1 MGSQCCKCEKQNKN
15 QKVTGFSLDS
25 TKFRFRGDNLIPSD
39 RYSVKTRGN
48 VIQLTLKKS
57 QKDDTGHYSLVAKKL
72 QSTNYPL
79 SENKDINKEGGR
91 KKIRMNIRDTADDPE
106 EGEPPIFVRRLT
118 DLAVKVGTRTRFL
131 VEIRSSSSP
140 KVTWHRNDQPIQA
153 GSRFSFVHEGN
164 FYCVDVAP
172 VMVEDQGHWT
182 CMVENVYGRSS
193 CVSCLSVIVPK
204 AYKRPEF
211 VEELRAILTETGT
224 VSLECKVVGVPT
236 PVLRWFKDSK
246 EIKAGD
252 VFALTANA
260 DDPTSL
266 GTYTCQADNCMGTA
280 YSSSKVHVVGRGS
293 REGSLKPA
301 DTLTPS
307 GPLPVF
313 KKILSDECCRIGDTI
328 TLSCQVQVPPWP
340 KVITWYNKAGKVE
353 PTDKY
358 HEMEDGLGT
367 YSIEIRGVEA
377 MDEGEWKCV
386 ATSSENVMQF
396 TTCYVAMSVPK
407 NYRMPRFME
416 SLKAVLTEEGLVSF
430 ECKVVGFPT
439 PFLRWFKDG
448 QELKPGDVYQ
458 LTGTNSLGSY
468 CCIARNCMGEA
479 KSTAELTVEDIQN
492 QLNEEERLQLLS
504 FNQVPKFIKGL
515 RSCEARIHEDFT
527 FTVQVTVSPKPTL
540 SWFRDDEPITE
551 SNKYKIIQEVLGN
564 CHLEIHKLEFA
575 DQAEWKCIAENDFGH
590 SITSCFLKLII
601 PRHFKKP
608 KFLESLRAILSEE
621 GAVNLECK
629 VIGVP
634 QPVLKWYKDG
644 AELKPGDI
652 HRIISGQD
660 GTCCLGTYTCEASN
674 CMGSVSSSASL
685 LGFEDRVAVKKEE
698 TQEPVSPPM
707 HELARN
713 LSLSTIHE
721 ERTSQLYDT
730 PQTDH
735 SITIDDRGEVSFS
748 FDGKEVS
755 VSLYETPDLTEEE
768 AIQIVEMYADQLSE
782 HITEGNIIELPPM
795 RFMKETSTS
804 GNLLM
809 EAVVIDVSSDYFVP
823 DEEADDLRTEADVED
838 VSIMDD
844 QMHSILSS
852 YGSPLGGDHSGER
865 TPVGSP
871 PPRPPRK
878 KERSGSASSKSEKS
892 EKSQHKVLDWS
903 ESYHSAKEPSIQAQL
918 SIQSQDSVDA
928 FADALSSDG
937 LAKVSREYDRE
948 IAAIINDTE
957 NTDFRG
963 VYAESL
969 PQSHKFTEE
978 VFAAALKDS
987 MEEET
992 SEKKKKRKKRSKG
1005 GTPMLS
1011 SKTSSEESYTVNADG
1026 NEVGKVKR
1034 RGSKEGRVK
1043 RERRDSSSSNKSGKE
1058 RDKKGRRSQDME
1070 KSLMIEDIRVERSE
1084 EFKTPELVSH
1094 AELKYIDDEGDKLST
1109 ASSVFATAGD
1119 ISEKSTSRSQKERLY
1134 GRIKNLSVPVLTL
1147 RDTLINLDSIL
1158 ISSSINVD
1166 EHTIQGL
1173 IIEKIVRPIEELCE
1187 QMSAIESKA
1196 VTSAGDKSLSQ
1207 GVRISLLDSIGGPT
1221 EELLRGIELLKSHRG
1236 KTQEDLKSDLI
1247 VLESLTDPVDEI
1259 LAGLA
1264 KIEFELRSKEGDVSA
1279 VEPKNPII
1287 LERISRAINQVGVN
1301 VDGLKQNQRLNK
1313 QQEVITV
1320 AERLESVY
1328 KNLQSFINS
1337 LSLNKVTGA
1346 LESNVDILVIESLV
1360 KPLEGLSRSLN
1371 EVSTSQVADNEV
1383 IVVDSLHK
1391 SIAELKNKLET
1402 LTIALETYES
1412 ESGER
1417 GITEG
1422 SQELVSYLKWTME
1435 DASDNLVKLQKI
1447 NEAKLSKIIE
1457 DTAESVAPSSDEDW
1471 NVDKSKNAVEAVEFD
1486 ESVVHK
1492 TLQDNDILEKE
1503 IKLLEEKMHERSIDE
1518 AIESQFKEKITEIQS
1533 QVILAKEKNESEVAS
1548 KRDKFR
1554 NRMISIESMMP
1565 GLDESLPLPEML
1577 LDPLIDVQ
1585 AKLNVALRHYENEIP
1600 SDETSL
1606 SMTELST
1613 CLIELR
1619 DSIASAAHVAT
1630 TLNIPDVINSIVEL
1644 REPLLDL
1651 QLALASGTSTQEST
1665 LVEESTRPLHEL
1677 SEIISAVI
1685 RSPST
1690 SEDSIVILNQISRMM
1705 SEIIEQLPQIPD
1717 KKSFEEPVM
1726 PVIKMVPLKP
1736 SEDVENASLALGSVH
1751 YALSAALEKVNEYS
1765 LDISEAEGEKK
1776 STAGKLVSSID
1787 NLRQSVG
1794 NLAVAISSPM
1804 VPEEKASEYDNK
1816 LAFEELETLREPLI
1830 SLQKVLLIEKH
1841 DPEERHVLNDIT
1853 GPLKTLKEAILKIT
1867 KDQSSPV
1874 VDLVEDVEKD
1884 VALVA
1889 MESLKKAL
1897 VGKVDTE
1904 ESSVS
1909 DSAPGEVPTI
1919 ISKWLDPVENWLST
1933 ALEESNDEEST
1944 SPIVPVID
1952 ELKKHLLKI
1961 VIQSSYSEPPSD
1973 TALIESFSELKEPL
1987 IRVREAIADNHDPD
2001 DIETLENLIQPTKHL
2016 LNTIVNTSMMYKAT
2030 SLLQPVIEVL
2040 EELENQ
2046 IPLSIKMA
2054 TYAKELRGVVSTI
2067 SPDEFDEEVDKLE
2080 SSSLTFRAEA
2090 QEIDVDVTEIED
2102 LSRGQYTE
2110 EMSEERTEQTTSDE
2124 AALSEAKVEDTTKY
2138 EEKKS
2143 INQGINRLSEE
2154 QKELS
2159 EDKKQLSEDQKQLS
2173 EDQKHLSEDQKHLSE
2188 DQKQLSEDQK
2198 HLSEDQKQ
2206 LSEDQNRL
2214 GEDQKHLSEDQKQL
2228 SEDQTRLSEDQKQF
2242 GEEQKQLSE
2251 EQKSMIETKVSD
2263 DLITEVHEEDKNQA
2277 TKDLV
2282 AETSSSNLSIE
2293 EEFSKQ
2299 QESRNASTM
2308 ARTEELDLWT
2318 LTILNPLDRLAS
2330 TTLALDESIDEE
2342 VQELLC
2348 QPLDSLHKQIELVES
2363 QINRP
2368 AGQSLENDVETI
2380 IEGFLS
2386 PLNHLEIALK
2396 TAAEIWHDT
2405 PLQEAV
2411 KKYLQNLAE
2420 SSSDLCNQ
2428 LDSLRNKLITEAP
2441 EQIVQVQKTEASLIE
2456 TVSAIIVPLEGIQNL
2471 IVKMLEED
2479 LAKEQKILEKI
2490 PEIQEQDIFRDTIDT
2505 ISDKTIAE
2513 ISSEFDQEEKSN
2525 DDIKHIEKTTARP
2538 LEELIEAIVDP
2549 TNVRDSTTPDNIEE
2563 MEISQDIDETTAK
2576 LDDFNQ
2582 MNKEE
2587 KSMSQFKD
2595 LEQENKDADTI
2606 DRFGKEEVSD
2616 SKAVEIAVVL
2626 QEQKEIILQSH
2637 QEAQESVPKEDSSD
2651 FIQVDLQQHKPEVTE
2666 VESLAASTLHQ
2677 APEALLM
2684 TTDSEASRIED
2695 VRNLDSIE
2703 VQKENIIAVEDANLQ
2718 HSVVT
2723 QETICGEAAS
2733 GIQELK
2739 DQSGTAL
2746 LIEDSDKLVEGTVIE
2761 DIKAE
2766 LSSEDL
2772 LNRIGGIVRSELDR
2786 QNALE
2791 YENEIPLENITI
2803 AVKEMMI
2810 KYPQIC
2816 QENVFEES
2824 VRDVV
2829 VEELQKIKGSNYA
2842 DDILTEKTDLLT
2854 ELQEIERKA
2863 VMESAEFTEEK
2874 VREIILDEISKEDI
2888 SLIDEENLL
2897 EIIEAKVQQVVL
2909 QDPKVSQESN
2919 KEENIREVVVEE
2931 LHKFEDHRAEEKA
2944 MGDLVEAEKLMV
2956 KEEEVKHQLA
2966 EMVSTEI
2973 VEEKIDDL
2981 VMKELEKQQVVAVE
2995 NSKLVDVVKIKVQ
3008 ELILTSPEIK
3018 QEEILE
3024 EKIKNIVTEELQKAE
3039 VLKIE
3044 SEMQNLV
3051 EAKASM
3057 EVNKKETVIQPIIGQ
3072 EFEEKVKD
3080 LIIDEFKK
3088 QQFYPVEDPLIKQ
3101 IKIKVQEE
3109 VLLSPDISKE
3119 QITEGILRDLVS
3131 VEVEKHVADL
3141 KDVEVFGEAEEV
3153 TPQEEND
3160 KKEEKAMVSTEDV
3173 VQEETKELITSK
3185 LEEEASTSIQDDGTK
3200 NIIQTKKQDVLESVV
3215 ISEDLI
3221 RDELK
3226 KQDLY
3231 PVEDPLVKEIKAKVE
3246 EEILLSSLVA
3256 EESVPEEIIKD
3267 LISVEVK
3274 KHVAELI
3281 DNENLNK
3288 AQETKQIMYQDDSEK
3303 KEKEEVLC
3311 KEEITMKE
3319 TKASGSLVVEEKIEA
3334 RTRDEEEDNLIK
3346 KEEMVK
3352 SLVISDDMI
3361 RNELKKQDIYPVE
3374 DPLVKEIK
3382 AKVHEEI
3389 LLSSHTTEE
3398 NIPEEIIRDLILVE
3412 IEKYAAELKDSEGF
3426 GKAQEVK
3433 DITVSSDDEA
3443 RKEEQALLV
3452 EESNSKEETKDL
3464 TTPDIQ
3470 EKTENRTESDK
3481 NEKTIQEKQQ
3491 EVLESLVISED
3502 MIRNELKKQHL
3513 YPVEDPLVKDIKTKV
3528 QEVIL
3533 LSSHTR
3539 EESIPEEMIRDL
3551 MLAEIEKHVAE
3562 LKYDESLNEAE
3573 AIKENV
3579 TSQDISEKKEKKSL
3593 RQDES
3598 VSKEEMKNLIT
3609 DLEEKTETDVQQKR
3623 EVVESSI
3630 ILEAQLAEGPAD
3642 IITAE
3647 TLVDEEKV
3655 EDKSTLAISSREDIR
3670 EEKIHELII
3679 NEMGKQN
3686 ANSLVDDDLITAIT
3700 IKVQQSINSH
3710 PEILKEDELGSNVKE
3725 IVQEELQ
3732 KREAKL
3738 VEVENFGAAESK
3750 ETKSLKVSEGKE
3762 DTIPEEVVREI
3773 IIEQLEKQHVK
3784 PSEENN
3790 MLIIVKEK
3798 VQSLI
3803 SNHPEVCTVD
3813 SITENVQEIV
3823 TQTIK
3828 ENAKI
3833 LENEGL
3839 VKSDSEKLKIQTIQS
3854 ETQIEIPEEVI
3865 HEMIIEEVHKQNI
3878 QPVEENKI
3886 IEKVEAKI
3894 QQLILLHPEISGL
3907 DSLSEKVHDFVEEI
3921 AEEENAKIVE
3931 IDKLHRAE
3939 EERQRIEV
3947 LQMPLAAESLV
3958 FEDIDKIID
3967 EKTDQQTAKATEEE
3981 DLVKALETKTD
3992 VTDDSKSKKSEEES
4006 KKIVTEKSETQ
4017 DAKEV
4022 IKDSVTEESKRQE
4035 VAQNITGEFKKEGK
4049 ESEEL
4054 LQGTTDEVSKKDDKV
4069 CEDVREAD
4077 KKVPK
4082 RQKSREF
4089 DETEKQKTAVDT
4101 TDKKEAEKLKK
4112 DIQEVITES
4121 VQKKEELKEIEENK
4135 KSVVT
4140 DEIKEKSEE
4149 SIKEITSEKLT
4160 KEEVI
4165 ELEKD
4170 KTVKSIDDSAEK
4182 MKTSQSKDKSS
4193 ILSKEDIGE
4202 KTAHESVAGKP
4213 DEDTKEPETK
4223 NKRADTKKADG
4234 KKKKIELLRV
4244 PSETHAHVS
4253 EEMVHEIVI
4262 GEIHKLNIEPSE
4274 EDTLIKAV
4282 EFKIQG
4288 LVAQFP
4294 QLSKEEIVEESVK
4307 QIVAEQLQEERA
4319 KASESGETIDKTQ
4332 VQKTRVEV
4340 LQTPATT
4347 QIQIPE
4353 EMVHDL
4359 VVEELQKQNVKMS
4372 EENNFVKAIETK
4384 VHDLIAQHPEISK
4397 EEMIEE
4403 SVREIVTEKLQEHK
4417 ANILEA
4423 ERLERAQADEQKRK
4437 VEVLNVPSSTKLE
4450 IPEENVHDMIIEEFN
4465 KQNIEPLTHDSLVKA
4480 VEAKIKDLIAQHP
4493 NVRKSDILEEN
4504 VRDIITEAWA
4514 EERASVVEQEK
4525 LTEAKEDIVNR
4536 TKVEV
4541 LQMPP
4546 KEGDESIKGT
4556 EEIDQESDIKK
4567 ALKKKRKSSDKGTG
4581 KKDENKRQGS
4591 PKDQLEKDNSQDVD
4605 EKNPSSLKK
4614 KSDKSVDNDKNGEEK
4629 RQTSLKNKTE
4639 TSEDINKNGEEKRR
4653 PSLKKKSETS
4663 EDKDGDEKTRTS
4675 LKKKSEESEDKDKNS
4690 EEKRR
4695 TSLKKKSE
4703 KSEDKDKNDEEKRRS
4718 SLKKKSE
4725 KSEDKDVEEKTR
4737 TSLKNKTEK
4746 SEDKDKNDEE
4756 KRRSSLKKK
4765 SEKSEDKEVEEE
4777 TRTSLKKKYAKS
4789 EDNDKDKN
4797 GEEKRRSTLK
4807 KKSEKSEDKEVGEET
4822 RTSLKKK
4829 SEKSEDKVIEEKN
4842 VKLEET
4848 KVKQLENQKMENK
4861 SEIADNLKEDK
4872 QLDKK
4877 DDIKQL
4883 DKPRVQKTEEKTRDI
4898 KEEYQKENNLCQ
4910 LRHEEQVEV
4919 EQTVKKPPYIEE
4931 HITNLPKSTIDSEL
4945 DSEFSES
4952 SMSTLKNVSSKERRK
4967 RSIPPMIEI
4976 DYDESSPR
4984 EPLSRRSNISSR
4996 KYRDLESIDLDDKS
5010 LGIYSTDTSR
5020 TTGFSH
5026 GPRDRGKKPSFCT
5039 KLTDRT
5045 AAESSRIKLTCAVL
5059 GEPEPTVY
5067 WLKDG
5072 KLLPPSSNRHG
5083 TTMENG
5089 MVSLE
5094 LYTVRPSDSGE
5105 YTCVARNLH
5114 GQACTE
5120 AKLKVYAGYEPT
5132 PTTPTFTRSIK
5143 DTYLRDENTLVLE
5156 CRVRG
5161 QPTPAITWL
5170 KDGQLLEISDRYQ
5183 QCDLADGICR
5193 LKIFHPDFYDSGLYT
5208 CRAENDTKLSD
5219 RTSHL
5224 VNFEAPGRA
5233 AQSNRSWRGS
5243 SYHDITSTDKD
5254 TGRPRFSSYLTDH
5267 SVPVG
5272 GTIALQV
5279 EVKGVPPPDITW
5291 MRADKKGVIAVPK
5304 ARTFADSGVYTLVVP
5319 DATEYETGTYV
5330 CRASNP
5336 YGHVDTTANIEVVSG
5351 SMMDGGK
5358 PAIFVSRPPDKVII
5372 VAVGED
5378 VSVSFRT
5385 NGVPKPKVIWMK
5397 GLRDITSGPRSYK
5410 EGHDDYV
5417 RLTLKRACPSDEGTY
5432 CILVKNRYGCDR
5444 SFFSV
5449 QVKQR
5454 ARSLTPSPDWGPVDT
5469 DNLLANIHDKERS
5482 YVKQVPGPISSE
5494 PVVIDGGRNWLALT
5508 WGKAQQRGS
5517 APVVAYRVD
5526 AWLLGGEGGARW
5538 VELGVTPINA
5548 FDAFNLRP
5556 GEEYKF
5562 RITPRNRYGWGE
5574 PVTMTNSVTVREVVK
5589 FPEFTKILPGQLK
5602 ALAGTVLSLDCEV
5615 SGDSL
5620 AHVKWYRDTTEI
5632 ENGQDSRFTTYF
5644 NGTKCTLM
5652 IGSISEND
5660 SGRYVCEAT
5669 NAAGRVST
5677 FARVQVVED
5686 PKIVEADLK
5695 LRKMRSS
5702 EVANEERPP
5711 EFTMRLRDRRVQ
5723 ATYPVRLTCQVTG
5736 YPEPEV
5742 TWYKYR
5748 EELCSQENISIWNDE
5763 AHFHTLEISR
5773 STIDDS
5779 GIYMARAKN
5788 IYGSVSCRCHLT
5800 VDKGIRAYIAPE
5812 FLRHLDSIYTVK
5824 AGGELR
5830 MTAQIEAYP
5839 TVGVTWHRDGHR
5851 LRPSRDVV
5859 MTLNHDGSVELD
5871 LAHVTPRDAGLYCC
5885 TATNEVGQTETT
5897 TRVTVL
5903 DNDDTKD
5910 VNQSLA
5916 GESED
5921 IPFSKEPVFVT
5932 KPLSTEAFEGDTVII
5947 SCEVIGDPKP
5957 EVIWLRDFLRP
5968 DYYKDAPHFRRVGAG
5983 PQYRLEIPYAKLDFT
5998 GTYSIIAKNCHGE
6011 AKAVISLQIYARGQG
6026 KEDSGM
6032 ESTIKH
6038 GNVQT
6043 LPVIKSP
6050 LRDLRCCDGDAITLV
6065 CKLHAKPE
6073 PNIRWEKGGKIL
6085 PLGGDF
6091 TADFDG
6097 ETSRLSIHHV
6107 YPEDE
6112 GEYTCVAYN
6121 ELGKAFTSACV
6132 IVDVPEG
6139 KETALSR
6146 RLTKPPGFL
6155 SSNSTPISTPRSTPV
6170 RSLSPS
6176 CACKREV
6183 KPVTKIPRGY
6193 TSGRRPRMPTSP
6205 KFYAVPHN
6213 KVAEEGETVR
6223 FQCAIAGHPVPWVTW
6238 DKDGI
6243 SITPTARITFKES
6256 DDVRVLEI
6264 NEITH
6269 EDAGLYRVTLEN
6281 DVGRTEAT
6289 ARLEIIKGRRSSIS
6303 RPIRTRS
6310 ASPRTYSIYGG
6321 RNSSP
6326 TPRSDSRLQPP
6337 RVSDTYSGGRGT
6349 ISPTLPRWHYR
6360 NGKAVKADEK
6370 MNTETSSAELNK
6382 PRSSSVPRH
6391 CLMEPEKSNAK
6402 QVSQATESLVKAKK
6416 TRACQQV
6423 AAPTQLPT
6431 KKTSIPVRRKSSVKS
6446 SKQGCKIDSNDK
6458 EKNGKDKNVKKKA
6471 KDKDKVLKEELKSP
6485 VILTVPADIIALR
6498 GAKVML
6504 LATYDGYPNPSVKW
6518 LRKGRDVTL
6527 NDKTEIETSAGL
6539 TCLTLSNVTAE
6550 EAGKYEV
6557 FIENKLGKDSRHV
6570 NVTVE
6575 GPPEPPAGSPA
6586 VQIIKDS
6593 RGVTLSWRSPVY
6605 DGGCAVTGYSV
6616 EMRRG
6621 EEPCWVAVAE
6631 AKHSLSHTIRGLD
6644 SDKSYRF
6651 RVRAENI
6658 HGLSEPGMESETV
6671 IITTSETKKI
6681 TTNISGFYL
6690 DPDEDTEDEVEPVY
6704 EPCVVTPEPGFL
6716 FDERYNVLE
6725 ELGKGKYGIV
6735 RRIVDK
6741 SNGSSF
6747 AAKFIRTIKAKDRQQ
6762 VNDEINIMNMLRH
6775 PKLLRLIAAFEGPK
6789 EMIMVTEYISGGE
6802 LFERVVADDF
6812 TLTEKD
6818 SILFVRQICLGV
6830 EYMHDNLVVHL
6841 DLKPENI
6848 MCQTRTS
6855 HRIKLIDF
6863 GLAQTLKV
6871 DTPVRVLFGTPEFIP
6886 PEIIGFEPIGTESDM
6901 WSVGVICYVLL
6912 TGLSPFMG
6920 DNDAETF
6927 ANITRADFDFDDK
6940 AFHAISE
6947 EAKDFISRLLIKRKE
6962 SRMSAKECLK
6972 HPWLAQRAESMS
6984 RVALPTDKLKKFI
6997 VRRKWQKT
7005 GNAIRALGRMAI
7017 LSANT
7022 RRNTELLT
7030 DMSKELSTPTSE
7042 IETVL
7047 TDDSLDGIV
7056 DDNIDI
7062 EKTSIPEFLN
7072 GKMAKDDSDE
7082 LQITELSS
7090 SDEYADSHDN
7100 DNAESPTI
7108 IETQRSISPDDYT
7121 KIDNKISNSDSLTS
7135 GNIDNDLMCRD
7146 LKILSDENSNKTDT
7160 FISEINSSDESLY
7173 KVDISL
7179 ESLKTTTEIQEEFS
7193 SNFCSITSLH
7203 INEPSFEAKEE
7214 ITISLINDDKD
7225 NSKFVDLIDEQNLKT
7240 KSSIIAD
7247 DNDSNKVPVSR
7258 PDFIPI
7264 QSNTNSHGSVCK
7276 PWCKTNSSSLDNE
7289 DEVSRVKSHS
7299 PMRKIVRTGSV
7310 SRTVDM
7316 FEQEQ
7321 VSSSG
7326 RQQLSPGSR
7335 IVLPAA
7341 NARPQNERIRK
7352 AFAFWNK

>member
-1 MGSQCCKCEKQNKN
+1 
-15 QKVTGFSLDS
+15 
-25 TKFRFRGDNLIPSD
+25 
-39 RYSVKTRGN
+39 
-48 VIQLTLKKS
+48 
-57 QKDDTGHYSLVAKKL
+57 
-72 QSTNYPL
+72 
-79 SENKDINKEGGR
+79 
-91 KKIRMNIRDTADDPE
+91 
-106 EGEPPIFVRRLT
+106 
-118 DLAVKVGTRTRFL
+118 
-131 VEIRSSSSP
+131 
-140 KVTWHRNDQPIQA
+140 
-153 GSRFSFVHEGN
+153 
-164 FYCVDVAP
+164 
-172 VMVEDQGHWT
+172 
-182 CMVENVYGRSS
+182 
-193 CVSCLSVIVPK
+193 
-204 AYKRPEF
+204 
-211 VEELRAILTETGT
+211 
-224 VSLECKVVGVPT
+224 
-236 PVLRWFKDSK
+236 
-246 EIKAGD
+246 
-252 VFALTANA
+252 
-260 DDPTSL
+260 
-266 GTYTCQADNCMGTA
+266 
-280 YSSSKVHVVGRGS
+280 
-293 REGSLKPA
+293 
-301 DTLTPS
+301 
-307 GPLPVF
+307 
-313 KKILSDECCRIGDTI
+313 
-328 TLSCQVQVPPWP
+328 
-340 KVITWYNKAGKVE
+340 
-353 PTDKY
+353 
-358 HEMEDGLGT
+358 
-367 YSIEIRGVEA
+367 
-377 MDEGEWKCV
+377 
-386 ATSSENVMQF
+386 
-396 TTCYVAMSVPK
+396 
-407 NYRMPRFME
+407 
-416 SLKAVLTEEGLVSF
+416 
-430 ECKVVGFPT
+430 
-439 PFLRWFKDG
+439 
-448 QELKPGDVYQ
+448 
-458 LTGTNSLGSY
+458 
-468 CCIARNCMGEA
+468 
-479 KSTAELTVEDIQN
+479 
-492 QLNEEERLQLLS
+492 
-504 FNQVPKFIKGL
+504 
-515 RSCEARIHEDFT
+515 
-527 FTVQVTVSPKPTL
+527 
-540 SWFRDDEPITE
+540 
-551 SNKYKIIQEVLGN
+551 
-564 CHLEIHKLEFA
+564 
-575 DQAEWKCIAENDFGH
+575 
-590 SITSCFLKLII
+590 
-601 PRHFKKP
+601 
-608 KFLESLRAILSEE
+608 
-621 GAVNLECK
+621 
-629 VIGVP
+629 
-634 QPVLKWYKDG
+634 
-644 AELKPGDI
+644 
-652 HRIISGQD
+652 
-660 GTCCLGTYTCEASN
+660 
-674 CMGSVSSSASL
+674 
-685 LGFEDRVAVKKEE
+685 
-698 TQEPVSPPM
+698 
-707 HELARN
+707 
-713 LSLSTIHE
+713 
-721 ERTSQLYDT
+721 
-730 PQTDH
+730 
-735 SITIDDRGEVSFS
+735 
-748 FDGKEVS
+748 
-755 VSLYETPDLTEEE
+755 
-768 AIQIVEMYADQLSE
+768 
-782 HITEGNIIELPPM
+782 
-795 RFMKETSTS
+795 
-804 GNLLM
+804 
-809 EAVVIDVSSDYFVP
+809 
-823 DEEADDLRTEADVED
+823 
-838 VSIMDD
+838 
-844 QMHSILSS
+844 
-852 YGSPLGGDHSGER
+852 
-865 TPVGSP
+865 
-871 PPRPPRK
+871 
-878 KERSGSASSKSEKS
+878 
-892 EKSQHKVLDWS
+892 
-903 ESYHSAKEPSIQAQL
+903 
-918 SIQSQDSVDA
+918 
-928 FADALSSDG
+928 
-937 LAKVSREYDRE
+937 
-948 IAAIINDTE
+948 
-957 NTDFRG
+957 
-963 VYAESL
+963 
-969 PQSHKFTEE
+969 
-978 VFAAALKDS
+978 
-987 MEEET
+987 
-992 SEKKKKRKKRSKG
+992 
-1005 GTPMLS
+1005 
-1011 SKTSSEESYTVNADG
+1011 
-1026 NEVGKVKR
+1026 
-1034 RGSKEGRVK
+1034 
-1043 RERRDSSSSNKSGKE
+1043 
-1058 RDKKGRRSQDME
+1058 
-1070 KSLMIEDIRVERSE
+1070 
-1084 EFKTPELVSH
+1084 
-1094 AELKYIDDEGDKLST
+1094 
-1109 ASSVFATAGD
+1109 
-1119 ISEKSTSRSQKERLY
+1119 
-1134 GRIKNLSVPVLTL
+1134 
-1147 RDTLINLDSIL
+1147 
-1158 ISSSINVD
+1158 
-1166 EHTIQGL
+1166 
-1173 IIEKIVRPIEELCE
+1173 
-1187 QMSAIESKA
+1187 
-1196 VTSAGDKSLSQ
+1196 
-1207 GVRISLLDSIGGPT
+1207 
-1221 EELLRGIELLKSHRG
+1221 
-1236 KTQEDLKSDLI
+1236 
-1247 VLESLTDPVDEI
+1247 
-1259 LAGLA
+1259 
-1264 KIEFELRSKEGDVSA
+1264 
-1279 VEPKNPII
+1279 
-1287 LERISRAINQVGVN
+1287 
-1301 VDGLKQNQRLNK
+1301 
-1313 QQEVITV
+1313 
-1320 AERLESVY
+1320 
-1328 KNLQSFINS
+1328 
-1337 LSLNKVTGA
+1337 
-1346 LESNVDILVIESLV
+1346 
-1360 KPLEGLSRSLN
+1360 
-1371 EVSTSQVADNEV
+1371 
-1383 IVVDSLHK
+1383 
-1391 SIAELKNKLET
+1391 
-1402 LTIALETYES
+1402 
-1412 ESGER
+1412 
-1417 GITEG
+1417 
-1422 SQELVSYLKWTME
+1422 
-1435 DASDNLVKLQKI
+1435 
-1447 NEAKLSKIIE
+1447 
-1457 DTAESVAPSSDEDW
+1457 
-1471 NVDKSKNAVEAVEFD
+1471 
-1486 ESVVHK
+1486 
-1492 TLQDNDILEKE
+1492 
-1503 IKLLEEKMHERSIDE
+1503 
-1518 AIESQFKEKITEIQS
+1518 
-1533 QVILAKEKNESEVAS
+1533 
-1548 KRDKFR
+1548 
-1554 NRMISIESMMP
+1554 
-1565 GLDESLPLPEML
+1565 
-1577 LDPLIDVQ
+1577 
-1585 AKLNVALRHYENEIP
+1585 
-1600 SDETSL
+1600 
-1606 SMTELST
+1606 
-1613 CLIELR
+1613 
-1619 DSIASAAHVAT
+1619 
-1630 TLNIPDVINSIVEL
+1630 
-1644 REPLLDL
+1644 
-1651 QLALASGTSTQEST
+1651 
-1665 LVEESTRPLHEL
+1665 
-1677 SEIISAVI
+1677 
-1685 RSPST
+1685 
-1690 SEDSIVILNQISRMM
+1690 
-1705 SEIIEQLPQIPD
+1705 
-1717 KKSFEEPVM
+1717 
-1726 PVIKMVPLKP
+1726 
-1736 SEDVENASLALGSVH
+1736 
-1751 YALSAALEKVNEYS
+1751 
-1765 LDISEAEGEKK
+1765 
-1776 STAGKLVSSID
+1776 
-1787 NLRQSVG
+1787 
-1794 NLAVAISSPM
+1794 
-1804 VPEEKASEYDNK
+1804 
-1816 LAFEELETLREPLI
+1816 
-1830 SLQKVLLIEKH
+1830 
-1841 DPEERHVLNDIT
+1841 
-1853 GPLKTLKEAILKIT
+1853 
-1867 KDQSSPV
+1867 
-1874 VDLVEDVEKD
+1874 
-1884 VALVA
+1884 
-1889 MESLKKAL
+1889 
-1897 VGKVDTE
+1897 
-1904 ESSVS
+1904 
-1909 DSAPGEVPTI
+1909 
-1919 ISKWLDPVENWLST
+1919 
-1933 ALEESNDEEST
+1933 
-1944 SPIVPVID
+1944 
-1952 ELKKHLLKI
+1952 
-1961 VIQSSYSEPPSD
+1961 
-1973 TALIESFSELKEPL
+1973 
-1987 IRVREAIADNHDPD
+1987 
-2001 DIETLENLIQPTKHL
+2001 
-2016 LNTIVNTSMMYKAT
+2016 
-2030 SLLQPVIEVL
+2030 
-2040 EELENQ
+2040 
-2046 IPLSIKMA
+2046 
-2054 TYAKELRGVVSTI
+2054 
-2067 SPDEFDEEVDKLE
+2067 
-2080 SSSLTFRAEA
+2080 
-2090 QEIDVDVTEIED
+2090 
-2102 LSRGQYTE
+2102 
-2110 EMSEERTEQTTSDE
+2110 
-2124 AALSEAKVEDTTKY
+2124 
-2138 EEKKS
+2138 
-2143 INQGINRLSEE
+2143 
-2154 QKELS
+2154 
-2159 EDKKQLSEDQKQLS
+2159 
-2173 EDQKHLSEDQKHLSE
+2173 
-2188 DQKQLSEDQK
+2188 
-2198 HLSEDQKQ
+2198 
-2206 LSEDQNRL
+2206 
-2214 GEDQKHLSEDQKQL
+2214 
-2228 SEDQTRLSEDQKQF
+2228 
-2242 GEEQKQLSE
+2242 
-2251 EQKSMIETKVSD
+2251 
-2263 DLITEVHEEDKNQA
+2263 
-2277 TKDLV
+2277 
-2282 AETSSSNLSIE
+2282 
-2293 EEFSKQ
+2293 
-2299 QESRNASTM
+2299 
-2308 ARTEELDLWT
+2308 
-2318 LTILNPLDRLAS
+2318 
-2330 TTLALDESIDEE
+2330 
-2342 VQELLC
+2342 
-2348 QPLDSLHKQIELVES
+2348 
-2363 QINRP
+2363 
-2368 AGQSLENDVETI
+2368 
-2380 IEGFLS
+2380 
-2386 PLNHLEIALK
+2386 
-2396 TAAEIWHDT
+2396 
-2405 PLQEAV
+2405 
-2411 KKYLQNLAE
+2411 
-2420 SSSDLCNQ
+2420 
-2428 LDSLRNKLITEAP
+2428 
-2441 EQIVQVQKTEASLIE
+2441 
-2456 TVSAIIVPLEGIQNL
+2456 
-2471 IVKMLEED
+2471 MLEED

-2505 ISDKTIAE
+2505 ISDKNITE
-2513 ISSEFDQEEKSN
+2513 VSSEFEQDDKSN

-2549 TNVRDSTTPDNIEE
+2549 TNVRDSTTPENIEE
-2563 MEISQDIDETTAK
+2563 INILQDIGETTTK
-2576 LDDFNQ
+2576 PDDFEQ

-2587 KSMSQFKD
+2587 MSMSQFKD
-2595 LEQENKDADTI
+2595 LQQENKDADII
-2606 DRFGKEEVSD
+2606 DKFDKEEVSD
-2616 SKAVEIAVVL
+2616 SKAEQVAVVL
-2626 QEQKEIILQSH
+2626 QKEEKEMILQSH
-2637 QEAQESVPKEDSSD
+2637 QEVQESIPKEDSSD
-2651 FIQVDLQQHKPEVTE
+2651 FIQEDLQQHKPKVTE
-2666 VESLAASTLHQ
+2666 VESLAESTLQQ
-2677 APEALLM
+2677 APETFLM
-2684 TTDSEASRIED
+2684 TTDSEASKIED
-2695 VRNLDSIE
+2695 VRNLDSTEI
-2703 VQKENIIAVEDANLQ
+2703 QKENIRAAKDANDVQ
-2718 HSVVT
+2718 HYGVN
-2723 QETICGEAAS
+2723 QENICEEAAS

-2746 LIEDSDKLVEGTVIE
+2746 LIEDSDKLVEGIVIE

-2766 LSSEDL
+2766 ISSQDL
-2772 LNRIGGIVRSELDR
+2772 LNRIGEIVKSELDR

-2791 YENEIPLENITI
+2791 FENEILLDNITI
-2803 AVKEMMI
+2803 AVKKMMI

-2829 VEELQKIKGSNYA
+2829 VDELQKIKGSNHA
-2842 DDILTEKTDLLT
+2842 DDILTDKTDLVT
-2854 ELQEIERKA
+2854 ELPEIEKKA

-2874 VREIILDEISKEDI
+2874 VREIILKEISKENI
-2888 SLIDEENLL
+2888 SLVDEENLL
-2897 EIIEAKVQQVVL
+2897 EVIEAKVQQVVL
-2909 QDPKVSQESN
+2909 QGPKVLQELN
-2919 KEENIREVVVEE
+2919 REENIREVVVEE

-2944 MGDLVEAEKLMV
+2944 TEDLAKAEELIV
-2956 KEEEVKHQLA
+2956 KEEVKQQVA
-2966 EMVSTEI
+2966 EIVSTDI

-2981 VMKELEKQQVVAVE
+2981 VMKELEKHHVEAVE
-2995 NSKLVDVVKIKVQ
+2995 SNKLLNVVKTKVQ

-3024 EKIKNIVTEELQKAE
+3024 EQIKNIVTEELQKAE
-3039 VLKIE
+3039 VSKIE
-3044 SEMQNLV
+3044 SEIQDLV
-3051 EAKASM
+3051 EARASM
-3057 EVNKKETVIQPIIGQ
+3057 EVSKKETIIQPIIGQ

-3080 LIIDEFKK
+3080 MIIDEFKK
-3088 QQFYPVEDPLIKQ
+3088 QQFYPVEDPLIKE
-3101 IKIKVQEE
+3101 IKIKIQEE
-3109 VLLSPDISKE
+3109 VLLSSHKSKE
-3119 QITEGILRDLVS
+3119 QITEEILRDLVS

-3160 KKEEKAMVSTEDV
+3160 KKKEKAMVSTEVV
-3173 VQEETKELITSK
+3173 VQEETKDLITSK
-3185 LEEEASTSIQDDGTK
+3185 LEDEAQTSIQDDEAK
-3200 NIIQTKKQDVLESVV
+3200 NIVQRKKQDVLESVV
-3215 ISEDLI
+3215 ISEGLI

-3246 EEILLSSLVA
+3246 EEILRSSLVA

-3267 LISVEVK
+3267 LISVEVN

-3281 DNENLNK
+3281 DDKSLDK
-3288 AQETKQIMYQDDSEK
+3288 AQEIKQIMDKDDSEK
-3303 KEKEEVLC
+3303 KEKEERLC
-3311 KEEITMKE
+3311 KEDITTEK
-3319 TKASGSLVVEEKIEA
+3319 TKTSRSLVVEGKIEE
-3334 RTRDEEEDNLIK
+3334 RTQDDEGDNLIK
-3346 KEEMVK
+3346 KEEILK

-3361 RNELKKQDIYPVE
+3361 RNELKKQDLYPVE
-3374 DPLVKEIK
+3374 DPLIKEIK

-3412 IEKYAAELKDSEGF
+3412 IEKYAAELKDSESL

-3433 DITVSSDDEA
+3433 DITVSSDDKE
-3443 RKEEQALLV
+3443 RKEEQALLG
-3452 EESNSKEETKDL
+3452 EESSSKEETKDL

-3470 EKTENRTESDK
+3470 EKAKDRTESDK
-3481 NEKTIQEKQQ
+3481 SQEAIQKKQQ
-3491 EVLESLVISED
+3491 EVLDSLVISED

-3539 EESIPEEMIRDL
+3539 EENIPEEMIRDL
-3551 MLAEIEKHVAE
+3551 ILAEIEKHVAE
-3562 LKYDESLNEAE
+3562 LKYDEPLDEAE

-3579 TSQDISEKKEKKSL
+3579 TSQDISDNKEKKAL
-3593 RQDES
+3593 RQE
-3598 VSKEEMKNLIT
+3598 EEMKNLTT
-3609 DLEEKTETDVQQKR
+3609 DHEEKTKTDIQQKR
-3623 EVVESSI
+3623 EIVASSTI
-3630 ILEAQLAEGPAD
+3630 SEAQIAERPAD

-3647 TLVDEEKV
+3647 TLDDEEKV
-3655 EDKSTLAISSREDIR
+3655 EDKSTLAITSQEDIP
-3670 EEKIHELII
+3670 EEKIHKLII
-3679 NEMGKQN
+3679 NEISKQN
-3686 ANSLVDDDLITAIT
+3686 AKSLVDDDLITAIT

-3710 PEILKEDELGSNVKE
+3710 PEIVKEDEFLSSVKE

-3732 KREAKL
+3732 NLEAKL
-3738 VEVENFGAAESK
+3738 VEVKNFDSAESR
-3750 ETKSLKVSEGKE
+3750 ETISLKISEVKE
-3762 DTIPEEVVREI
+3762 DEIPEEVLREI
-3773 IIEQLEKQHVK
+3773 IIEQLEKQHIK
-3784 PSEENN
+3784 PSEESD
-3790 MLIIVKEK
+3790 MLNVVKEK

-3823 TQTIK
+3823 TKTIK
-3828 ENAKI
+3828 ENARI
-3833 LENEGL
+3833 LEEQGL
-3839 VKSDSEKLKIQTIQS
+3839 VKSGSEKLKVQTIQS
-3854 ETQIEIPEEVI
+3854 ETEVEIPEEVI

-3894 QQLILLHPEISGL
+3894 QQLILQHPEISGL
-3907 DSLSEKVHDFVEEI
+3907 ETLSEKVHDFVEEI

-3931 IDKLHRAE
+3931 VDKLHRAE
-3939 EERQRIEV
+3939 EEKQRIEV
-3947 LQMPLAAESLV
+3947 LQMPLAAESQV
-3958 FEDIDKIID
+3958 SEETNKIVD
-3967 EKTDQQTAKATEEE
+3967 EKTDQQTVNATEEE
-3981 DLVKALETKTD
+3981 GLVKAIETKTD
-3992 VTDDSKSKKSEEES
+3992 VSTDDSKSKEPEKES
-4006 KKIVTEKSETQ
+4006 KKIVTEKSAMQ
-4017 DAKEV
+4017 DDKVSEEV
-4022 IKDSVTEESKRQE
+4022 IEDSVTEESKRQE
-4035 VAQNITGEFKKEGK
+4035 VAQNITDESKKEGK
-4049 ESEEL
+4049 EAEEF
-4054 LQGTTDEVSKKDDKV
+4054 LQGTTDEVSKKDEKV
-4069 CEDVREAD
+4069 FEDVREAD
-4077 KKVPK
+4077 KKVSK
-4082 RQKSREF
+4082 RQKSKEF
-4089 DETEKQKTAVDT
+4089 DEAETQKTAVDI
-4101 TDKKEAEKLKK
+4101 TDKKETEKPKK
-4112 DIQEVITES
+4112 DTLDVVVETV
-4121 VQKKEELKEIEENK
+4121 KKQEELKEAEENQ
-4135 KSVVT
+4135 KSLST
-4140 DEIKEKSEE
+4140 EKIKEESGE
-4149 SIKEITSEKLT
+4149 SIKEISAEKLT
-4160 KEEVI
+4160 KEEVA
-4165 ELEKD
+4165 EVKKD
-4170 KTVKSIDDSAEK
+4170 ETIKSISDSTEK
-4182 MKTSQSKDKSS
+4182 TETSQSEDKKS
-4193 ILSKEDIGE
+4193 IVSKEGVSE
-4202 KTAHESVAGKP
+4202 KTVHESVAGKP
-4213 DEDTKEPETK
+4213 DEDIKETETK
-4223 NKRADTKKADG
+4223 SKREDTKKADG

-4262 GEIHKLNIEPSE
+4262 GEVHKLNIEPLE

-4307 QIVAEQLQEERA
+4307 QIVAEQLQEEKA
-4319 KASESGETIDKTQ
+4319 KASESGETMDKSQ

-4359 VVEELQKQNVKMS
+4359 IVEELQKQNVKMS

-4384 VHDLIAQHPEISK
+4384 VHDLIAQHPEISR

-4403 SVREIVTEKLQEHK
+4403 SVREIVTEELQEHK

-4437 VEVLNVPSSTKLE
+4437 VEVLNVPSLTKLE
-4450 IPEENVHDMIIEEFN
+4450 IPEENVHDMIIEELN

-4493 NVRKSDILEEN
+4493 NIHKSDILEEN

-4514 EERASVVEQEK
+4514 EERASIVEQEK
-4525 LTEAKEDIVNR
+4525 LTEAREEIVNK
-4536 TKVEV
+4536 TKVKV

-4546 KEGDESIKGT
+4546 KEGDESIEVT

-4591 PKDQLEKDNSQDVD
+4591 PKDQLEKDNSQDID
-4605 EKNPSSLKK
+4605 EKNRSSLKK
-4614 KSDKSVDNDKNGEEK
+4614 KPEKSVDIDKNGEEK
-4629 RQTSLKNKTE
+4629 RRTSLNNKTETSEDIDKNGEEKRRSSLKKKSEKSEDKDAEEKTRTSLKKKSEDKDKNGDEKRRSSLKKKSEKSEDKDAEEKIRTSLKKKSEDKDKNGEEKRRSSLKKKSENSENEDTNGEEKRRTSLKNKTE
-4639 TSEDINKNGEEKRR
+4639 TSEDKDVEEK
-4653 PSLKKKSETS
+4653 T
-4663 EDKDGDEKTRTS
+4663 
-4675 LKKKSEESEDKDKNS
+4675 
-4690 EEKRR
+4690 R

-4703 KSEDKDKNDEEKRRS
+4703 KSEDKDKHGEEKRRS

-4725 KSEDKDVEEKTR
+4725 KSEDKDVEET
-4737 TSLKNKTEK
+4737 
-4746 SEDKDKNDEE
+4746 
-4756 KRRSSLKKK
+4756 
-4765 SEKSEDKEVEEE
+4765 V
-4777 TRTSLKKKYAKS
+4777 RTSLKKK
-4789 EDNDKDKN
+4789 
-4797 GEEKRRSTLK
+4797 T
-4807 KKSEKSEDKEVGEET
+4807 
-4822 RTSLKKK
+4822 
-4829 SEKSEDKVIEEKN
+4829 EKSEDKVIEDQDA
-4842 VKLEET
+4842 KLEET
-4848 KVKQLENQKMENK
+4848 KVKQLENNKMKNK
-4861 SEIADNLKEDK
+4861 SEIADNLKKDN
-4872 QLDKK
+4872 QLTKK

-4883 DKPRVQKTEEKTRDI
+4883 DKPRVQKTEEKTRDT
-4898 KEEYQKENNLCQ
+4898 KEEYQKENNLSQ
-4910 LRHEEQVEV
+4910 LRHEEQLQV
-4919 EQTVKKPPYIEE
+4919 EQTVKKQPYTEE
-4931 HITNLPKSTIDSEL
+4931 PITNLPKSTVHSEL

-4952 SMSTLKNVSSKERRK
+4952 SMSTLKNVSSKERPK

-5010 LGIYSTDTSR
+5010 LGVYSTDTSR
-5020 TTGFSH
+5020 TSGFSH

-5083 TTMENG
+5083 TTIENG

-5219 RTSHL
+5219 HTSHL
-5224 VNFEAPGRA
+5224 VNFEASGRA

-5243 SYHDITSTDKD
+5243 SYQDITSTDKD

-5358 PAIFVSRPPDKVII
+5358 PAMFMSRPPDKVII

-5602 ALAGTVLSLDCEV
+5602 ALAGTVLNLDCEV

-5695 LRKMRSS
+5695 LRKMKSS

-5748 EELCSQENISIWNDE
+5748 EELYSQENISIWNDE

-5998 GTYSIIAKNCHGE
+5998 GTYSIISKNCHGE

-6026 KEDSGM
+6026 KEDSDM

-6043 LPVIKSP
+6043 LPVIKRP

-6391 CLMEPEKSNAK
+6391 CLMEREKSNAK
-6402 QVSQATESLVKAKK
+6402 QVPPATESLVKSKK

-6423 AAPTQLPT
+6423 ASPTQLPT
-6431 KKTSIPVRRKSSVKS
+6431 KKTSIPVRRKSPVKS
-6446 SKQGCKIDSNDK
+6446 SKQGCKIESNDK
-6458 EKNGKDKNVKKKA
+6458 EKNGKDKNFKKKA
-6471 KDKDKVLKEELKSP
+6471 KDKDKSLKEELKSP

-6586 VQIIKDS
+6586 VQTIKDS

-6621 EEPCWVAVAE
+6621 EEPCWIAVAE

-6644 SDKSYRF
+6644 SDTSYRF

-6671 IITTSETKKI
+6671 IITSSETRKI

-7042 IETVL
+7042 IETIL

-7100 DNAESPTI
+7100 DNADSPTI

-7121 KIDNKISNSDSLTS
+7121 KIDDNNKISNSDSLTS
-7135 GNIDNDLMCRD
+7135 ENIDNDLMCRD
-7146 LKILSDENSNKTDT
+7146 FKILSDENSNKTDT
-7160 FISEINSSDESLY
+7160 FISEVNSSDENLY

-7203 INEPSFEAKEE
+7203 INEPFFEAKEE

-7225 NSKFVDLIDEQNLKT
+7225 NNKFVDLIDEQNLKT

-7247 DNDSNKVPVSR
+7247 DNDNNKVQVSR

-7276 PWCKTNSSSLDNE
+7276 PWSKTNSSSLDNE

-7299 PMRKIVRTGSV
+7299 PMRRIVRTGSV